1 MKQRDKAK
9 SDIPL
14 FDIIRLDP
22 NGGVLVSATYW
33 RPRAGDPNPEHPG
46 EKISIMSYLPTDA
59 KDICPCGRGKS
70 FGVCCQPLPYWR
82 VVCPNPGMEGF
93 SLLRSQTAR
102 FTHISGHVV
111 HAFLQDDERLYSV
124 EDRPQRAFWISWGD
138 PALDAIY
145 GTVCFGDFELQKNH
159 TLLITALSDAGMEI
173 LLELVSPL
181 NLGTPQMQL
190 EPFTHVEKP
199 LQKAS
204 GKKRRRRS

>member
-1 MKQRDKAK
+1 MKERDRAK
-9 SDIPL
+9 GDIHL
-14 FDIIRLDP
+14 FDISRLDP

-33 RPRAGDPNPEHPG
+33 RPRADDPNPEHPG
-46 EKISIMSYLPTDA
+46 EKISIMSYLPTGA
-59 KDICPCGRGKS
+59 KDLCPCGSDKS
-70 FGVCCQPLPYWR
+70 FGACCQPLSYWR

-93 SLLRSQTAR
+93 SLMRPQTAR
-102 FTHISGHVV
+102 FTHIPGDVV

-124 EDRPQRAFWISWGD
+124 EDTPQRAFWIYWGD

-159 TLLITALSDAGMEI
+159 TLLITALSDTRMEI
-173 LLELVSPL
+173 LLELASPL

-199 LQKAS
+199 LPKAS
-204 GKKRRRRS
+204 GSKRRRKS